1 MYELYEVVIAQR
13 LLSEKVRKGTR
24 GTVLMAFTEPSV
36 GYMVEFVD
44 NEGNSLDVLTVKDI
58 DITKLPKTSAWM
70 ENEPDDS

>member
-44 NEGNSLDVLTVKDI
+44 NEGNSLESASPSHMRIYSHTV
-58 DITKLPKTSAWM
+58 
-70 ENEPDDS
+70 EYHQ